1 MNKLLLITIAA
12 LFIVRPYVTYA
23 QLDMFDIDE
32 LTSNIESKENTDLS
46 AKTKDKEEANNK
58 NTNNVTNDYISEYFD
73 DIKEAQKAQEAA
85 GILLQQKPNI
95 ISLRDSQKQLI
106 KEGDE
111 KRKELISNLAKAKE
125 IKQTEQVEQ
134 LEQSDE
140 IAPEEKIEIITQQIN
155 KKYEPAPFG
164 LFWGISKEQTEQLGF
179 ILQPAERKDYQDVNL
194 ITNPKQKMQT
204 FGIVTAIFG
213 VQDKLW
219 CIFAQST
226 PQPDTPQAGNVIKLY
241 QRYYQALEKKYG
253 NAQQYF
259 TPHIYTEELIEGET
273 GEEPKTTETEKPN
286 NQIGND
292 NFLMELQDGTATLY
306 ATFENEQLGVT
317 LGVSVDEEGKS
328 YISID
333 YKNLQ
338 IMREEQ
344 QTKLENLISDI

>member
-1 MNKLLLITIAA
+1 MNKLLLITIVS
-12 LFIVRPYVTYA
+12 LFAMRPYGVYA

-46 AKTKDKEEANNK
+46 ASIKDETEARNK
-58 NTNNVTNDYISEYFD
+58 NSVNDDYISEYFD
-73 DIKEAQKAQEAA
+73 DIKEAQKAQETA
-85 GILLQQKPNI
+85 GILLEQEPNI
-95 ISLRDSQKQLI
+95 ISLRDSQKRLI

-111 KRKELISNLAKAKE
+111 RRKELISNLAKAKE
-125 IKQTEQVEQ
+125 NQQREQ
-134 LEQSDE
+134 LEQSDD
-140 IAPEEKIEIITQQIN
+140 IAPEEKIEIITQQIS

-164 LFWGISKEQTEQLGF
+164 LFWGINKKQTEQLGF

-213 VQDKLW
+213 IQDKLW

-292 NFLMELQDGTATLY
+292 NFLKELQDGTATLY